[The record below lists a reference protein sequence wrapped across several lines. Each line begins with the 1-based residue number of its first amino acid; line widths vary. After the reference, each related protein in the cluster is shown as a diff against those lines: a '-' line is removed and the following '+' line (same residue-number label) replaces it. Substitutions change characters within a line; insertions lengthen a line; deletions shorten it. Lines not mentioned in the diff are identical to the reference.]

1 MGNSDGQPVGNTRIL
16 AGVLGLN
23 LAPSFHRLLHVSGC
37 DDGARVHLTNSSL
50 TNSAPGLGHPDKI
63 KPGKPGY
70 IRTPKTTSPLAFTLE
85 DNAGI
90 LLEGQPPKPWEK

>member
-1 MGNSDGQPVGNTRIL
+1 MRPLRTLELGAAEWKCSSAGNSDGQPVGNTRIL

-63 KPGKPGY
+63 KA
-70 IRTPKTTSPLAFTLE
+70 RDFFFFF
-85 DNAGI
+85 
-90 LLEGQPPKPWEK
+90 